1 MIHAR
6 LDSASGLRP
15 ASAFV
20 VIGAVLVLVA
30 GRVASEVLGSD
41 SSPARWVREEPDSDP
56 AFEISDR
63 HGSTLAQFAK
73 RFDVEASPRSLWLGH
88 TPERVAK
95 ALHEVLS
102 QESAPGAPR
111 AELEPEALLESLFPG
126 ARGGWLEARGLVL
139 GARSSAALEGW
150 LAASSLDCVKLRA
163 DAQAGG
169 YTLSWKPRELLA
181 ESTRLARGV
190 KNARTWSRK
199 LVDGLLACID
209 PAGWSALCADGE
221 KLERERMRLWN
232 QLMPSGRCVPL
243 RDLSP
248 QAALDL
254 DLALRVEGI
263 NPKQMR
269 VLPARERRYPLG
281 PSLVLG
287 DWGYPDPQ
295 AREIEPRAG
304 LELLGQRLLGGADFD
319 WIDPAPA
326 VYSFVRNKAAGERM
340 RPYFV
345 ASTPA
350 QPAAIVHSTL
360 DAPLQGFLRTQL
372 ERVMQD
378 FEPAVAMGIALDLA
392 SGEVLAVDGL
402 SAYGHAN
409 FLPIHHQFTPG
420 STFKVVTMAVALEE
434 GAVEPDTV
442 FDVGHGSCVV
452 RDARGR
458 TRTIREA
465 ENSGAVGRVSASGC
479 LAHSSNAGMAQIG
492 MRVPADRFRAHLLR
506 LHYGRAPGTGLG
518 SEARGYLAAL
528 PWVPT
533 QTQASICFG
542 HEFGTSLWQHAAALA
557 AVVRGGAWLPLRV
570 LAGASQG
577 ARHAALAPAQPERV
591 FAPRTSELVREMM
604 RMGAREGT
612 GKPVLG
618 TRDDL
623 VAGSK
628 TGTAEKVAGEVCEHA
643 YGRALERAAKLGR
656 GLTQAEYKAVKAGG
670 PAHKGSCYTSSM
682 CVFGRRVEGGR
693 EVIALVVVDEPTKGG
708 KFGSRVAGPT
718 AVRLL
723 DEALGI
729 TRGGERPVPL
739 AFGRFAPSDSA
750 LVSTLEH
757 PWKERPR

>member
-1 MIHAR
+1 VIRTR

-30 GRVASEVLGSD
+30 GRVASEVL
-41 SSPARWVREEPDSDP
+41 SSSERPSRWVREEPDSDP
-56 AFEISDR
+56 AFEINDR
-63 HGSTLAQFAK
+63 HGRTLAQFGK
-73 RFDVEASPRSLWLGH
+73 RFDLEASPRSLWLGH

-102 QESAPGAPR
+102 QDSPAGAPR
-111 AELEPEALLESLFPG
+111 PELEPEALLAGLFPG
-126 ARGGWLEARGLVL
+126 ARDGWLEARGLVL

-150 LAASSLDCVKLRA
+150 LAASRLDCVKLRA
-163 DAQAGG
+163 DAKAGG

-181 ESTRLARGV
+181 ESTRVARGV
-190 KNARTWSRK
+190 KSARAWSRK

-209 PAGWSALCADGE
+209 PAGWSALSGDGE
-221 KLERERMRLWN
+221 QLERERMRLWN

-254 DLALRVEGI
+254 DAALRVEGI

-281 PSLVLG
+281 TSLVLG
-287 DWGYPDPQ
+287 DWGYPDPE
-295 AREIEPRAG
+295 AREIEPRGG
-304 LELLGQRLLGGADFD
+304 LELLGQRLLASPDFD
-319 WIDPAPA
+319 WIEPAPA
-326 VYSFVRNKAAGERM
+326 IYSFVRNKAAGERM

-345 ASTPA
+345 ESMPA
-350 QPAAIVHSTL
+350 RPAAIVHSTL
-360 DAPLQGFLRTQL
+360 DAELQGFLRAQL
-372 ERVMQD
+372 ERAMEE
-378 FEPAVAMGIALDLA
+378 FEPAVAMGIALDLE
-392 SGEVLAVDGL
+392 SGDVLAVDGV

-442 FDVGHGSCVV
+442 FDVGNGSCVV

-492 MRVPADRFRAHLLR
+492 MRVPAARFREHLLR

-533 QTQASICFG
+533 QTHASICFG
-542 HEFGTSLWQHAAALA
+542 HEFGTSLWQHVASLA
-557 AVVRGGAWLPLRV
+557 AIVRGGTWMPLRV
-570 LAGASQG
+570 LSGASQG
-577 ARHAALAPAQPERV
+577 ARAESLAQAQPERV
-591 FAPRTSELVREMM
+591 FSQRTCELVREMM
-604 RMGAREGT
+604 QMGAREGT
-612 GKPVLG
+612 GKPVLA

-623 VAGSK
+623 VVGSK
-628 TGTAEKVAGEVCEHA
+628 TGTAEKVPGEVCEHA

-656 GLTQAEYKAVKAGG
+656 GLTKAEYKAVKAGG

-682 CVFGRRVEGGR
+682 CVFGRRALGGR
-693 EVIALVVVDEPTKGG
+693 EVLALVVIDEPTKNG

-723 DEALGI
+723 DEALGV
-729 TRGGERPVPL
+729 TRAGERPVPL
-739 AFGRFAPSDSA
+739 AFGRFAPSDST
-750 LVSTLEH
+750 LVSTHEH
-757 PWKERPR
+757 PWKESPR